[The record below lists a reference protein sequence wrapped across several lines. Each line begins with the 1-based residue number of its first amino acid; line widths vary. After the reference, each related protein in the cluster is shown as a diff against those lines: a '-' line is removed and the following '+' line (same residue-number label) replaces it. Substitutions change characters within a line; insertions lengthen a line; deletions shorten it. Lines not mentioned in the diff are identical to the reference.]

1 MRYVI
6 IGAGAVGGVI
16 GGRLVG
22 SGHEVVLVARGAH
35 FEALRNHGLRLRVPE
50 GELTHRLPV
59 VDGPAALGELRPD
72 DVLVLAVKTQDSV
85 AALQTW
91 GPAPVAGGGTAAER
105 LPLFCAQ
112 NGVEGQR
119 MALRLFRRVYGVC
132 VWLPSTYV
140 EPGVVSAAGSP
151 LTGILHLGPVWRTPA
166 CLAAP
171 CERTHQ
177 TPPGPPL
184 GRTTGVRQTGPGR
197 HPHGT
202 DETARLVAADLEKSH
217 FEAPVVADVARW
229 QYAKLLSNLGNALEA
244 VTGPVSDEDALALL
258 RRVRAEGAAVLDAAG
273 IAYASTEEQQAVRGD
288 KVTLVPLD
296 GAPRGGGSSWQSLT
310 RGTGTIEADY
320 LNGEIALLGRL
331 HGVPTPLNELLQ
343 HLADT
348 FARER
353 RAPGSMPVAELM
365 RLADGAVVNTG

>member
-1 MRYVI
+1 MRYII

-16 GGRLVG
+16 GGRLAG

-35 FEALRNHGLRLRVPE
+35 FEALRDHGLRLRVPE

-72 DVLVLAVKTQDSV
+72 DVLVLAVKTQDST

-91 GPAPVAGGGTAAER
+91 GPVPVAGGGTAAER
-105 LPLFCAQ
+105 LPLVCAQ
-112 NGVEGQR
+112 NGVESQR
-119 MALRLFRRVYGVC
+119 LALRLFRRVYGVC

-151 LTGILHLGPVWRTPA
+151 LTGILHLGPVWQIPA
-166 CLAAP
+166 C
-171 CERTHQ
+171 
-177 TPPGPPL
+177 
-184 GRTTGVRQTGPGR
+184 
-197 HPHGT
+197 PHGT
-202 DETARLVAADLEKSH
+202 DETARLIAADLEKSH

-229 QYAKLLSNLGNALEA
+229 QYAKLLGNLANSLEA
-244 VTGPVSDEDALALL
+244 VTGPIDSEEAVALF
-258 RRVRAEGAAVLDAAG
+258 RRVRAEGMAVLDAAG
-273 IAYASTEEQQAVRGD
+273 IAYASAEEQQAVRGD

-296 GAPRGGGSSWQSLT
+296 GARRGGGSSWQSLT

-320 LNGEIALLGRL
+320 LNGEIVLLGRL

-343 HLADT
+343 RLANT

-353 RAPGSMPVAELM
+353 RAAGSMPLGELV
-365 RLADGAVVNTG
+365 RLADEAGRPTDTA